1 MLYYLSLG
9 SNIGNREAIL
19 EHAIELIAA
28 NIGPLEARSAFY
40 YSTAWGFES
49 EHEFCNLC
57 IAVNT
62 PIQPL
67 DMLTITEDIE
77 RLLGREEKSQM
88 QKSDGGLP
96 VYHDRTID
104 IDLLQAFLP
113 NGEELRLTSPRLT
126 LPHPL
131 MLQRDFVMVPLNE
144 IKK

>member
-9 SNIGNREAIL
+9 SNLGEREATL
-19 EHAIELIAA
+19 EHAIELIEA
-28 NIGPLEARSAFY
+28 NIGPVAARSSFFY
-40 YSTAWGFES
+40 SEPWGFQS
-49 EHEFCNLC
+49 EHAFCNLC

-77 RLLGREEKSQM
+77 RLLGREKKSSSQ
-88 QKSDGGLP
+88 GEALP
-96 VYHDRTID
+96 AYHDRTID
-104 IDLLQAFLP
+104 IDLLQAYLP
-113 NGEELRLTSPRLT
+113 NGEELRLSCPRLS

-131 MLQRDFVMVPLNE
+131 MEQRDFVMVPLEE